1 MYYSNQPFEPQ
12 GNASVIAANT
22 TSQNTSVIA
31 GTNCSQFQITAIG
44 ATGVFVHWSATDAN
58 ITAVVPS
65 TTTSLHGIAIPG
77 NSTRVITLT
86 ELSPATSNVYFAAI
100 TGSSTS
106 TVYIVPGIGF

>member
-22 TSQNTSVIA
+22 TSHSTSVIA
-31 GTNCSQFQITAIG
+31 GTNCSQFQITTIG
-44 ATGVFVHWSATDAN
+44 TPGVFVHWSATDAN
-58 ITAVVPS
+58 VIAAVPS
-65 TTTSLHGIAIPG
+65 TTSSVHGIAIPG